1 MSFDYY
7 NYGGY
12 GDVIGAGRYGD
23 YRDGIVDDNTTQDD
37 IEKARKALHE
47 IYEQMADDGIY

>member
-1 MSFDYY
+1 MYDYY

-12 GDVIGAGRYGD
+12 GDLIGAGRYGD

-37 IEKARKALHE
+37 IEKSRKALHE
-47 IYEQMADDGIY
+47 LYQMLEDDGII